1 MAVKKVIRAVDM
13 KTILNFGEEGG
24 RIVKKTKTYGDLR
37 TDVTDEA
44 FVTTAEAI
52 AKMQEPIMEK
62 KEKIVSEELMR
73 TGE

>member
-1 MAVKKVIRAVDM
+1 MAIEKVVRAVDM
-13 KTILNFGEEGG
+13 KTTMNFGEVFGK
-24 RIVKKTKTYGDLR
+24 IVKKTKSYGDLR

-44 FVTTAEAI
+44 FLATAEAI
-52 AKMQEPIMEK
+52 AKLQEPLMEK